1 MSIEQDVKELILKE
15 YRSIREFAIA
25 IDLPYSTVDTILK
38 KGFAKA
44 GVQNVIKICNAL
56 DIDIDSLSNGTIA
69 YKQKKE
75 DNDVSFDDFRFA
87 LYGEVKDLTEG
98 QKEDL
103 LNFARFLKSNNK

>member
-1 MSIEQDVKELILKE
+1 MNIEQEVKEIILQK
-15 YRSIREFAIA
+15 YKSIREFSVA
-25 IDLPYSTVDTILK
+25 IDIPYTTLDTILK
-38 KGFAKA
+38 RGFGKA
-44 GVQNVIKICNAL
+44 GVQNIIKICNAL
-56 DIDIDSLSNGTIA
+56 DLDIDSLSNGTIA